1 MATKLSSVMVVDQQE
16 VFRLGVKTLLER
28 KEQWKVVADAADG
41 REALNLAATVQPD
54 LVILDHTLPSLN
66 GIDLSRCLRERL
78 PALNIILFTSFI
90 TDDLVMD
97 YIGAGVRAI
106 VLKTDSFDQLVA
118 AARNVQLGK
127 AYISSSMSEFVAEKL
142 FQPVNLRQQTL
153 TCRERQVVQLV
164 AEGQMNKQVAHILGV
179 SAKTVETHRAAAM
192 NKLNF
197 VSVSQLVRYAVRNN
211 LVSI

>member
-97 YIGAGVRAI
+97 YISAGVRAI

>member
-41 REALNLAATVQPD
+41 REALNLAAAVQPD

-97 YIGAGVRAI
+97 YISAGVRAI

-127 AYISSSMSEFVAEKL
+127 AYISTSMSEFVAEKL

>member
-16 VFRLGVKTLLER
+16 VFRLGVKTLLEC

-97 YIGAGVRAI
+97 YISAGVRAI

>member
-97 YIGAGVRAI
+97 YISAGVRAI

-153 TCRERQVVQLV
+153 TCRERQVVQIV

>member
-41 REALNLAATVQPD
+41 REALNLAATIQPD

-97 YIGAGVRAI
+97 YISAGVRAI